1 MDSLVE
7 AREDVD
13 EIGGA
18 LATEI
23 IPDSNIFDQGSYFAF
38 GLNLVSERFFKN
50 WKTNWK
56 TFSNRKK
63 KTI

>member
-7 AREDVD
+7 AREDID

-23 IPDSNIFDQGSYFAF
+23 IPDSNLE
-38 GLNLVSERFFKN
+38 GLFFSL
-50 WKTNWK
+50 W
-56 TFSNRKK
+56 FHQF
-63 KTI
+63 

>member
-7 AREDVD
+7 AREDID

-23 IPDSNIFDQGSYFAF
+23 IPDSNLFDQGLFFMVSPVF
-38 GLNLVSERFFKN
+38 LSNLSR
-50 WKTNWK
+50 T
-56 TFSNRKK
+56 
-63 KTI
+63 